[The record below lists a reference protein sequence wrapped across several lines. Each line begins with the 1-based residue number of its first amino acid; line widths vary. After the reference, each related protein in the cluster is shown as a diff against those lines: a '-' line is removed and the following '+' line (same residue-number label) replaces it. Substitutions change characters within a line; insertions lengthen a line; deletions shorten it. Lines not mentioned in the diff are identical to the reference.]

1 MALKKWLDKKIEKV
15 ELELKFLKAL
25 SIMLTHV
32 ENANVY
38 TDSED
43 SSDSDDDDDSIQTG
57 DIQLVDDDDD

>member
-15 ELELKFLKAL
+15 ELELKYLKAL
-25 SIMLTHV
+25 QIMLTHV

-43 SSDSDDDDDSIQTG
+43 SSDSDDDSIQTG
-57 DIQLVDDDDD
+57 DIQLVDEDDD

>member
-1 MALKKWLDKKIEKV
+1 MALKIWLDKKIEKV

-25 SIMLTHV
+25 QIMLTHV

-43 SSDSDDDDDSIQTG
+43 SSDSDDDDSIQTG
-57 DIQLVDDDDD
+57 DIQLVDEDDD

>member
-15 ELELKFLKAL
+15 ELELKLLKAL

-43 SSDSDDDDDSIQTG
+43 SSDSDDDDSIQTG
-57 DIQLVDDDDD
+57 DIQLADEDDD

>member
-43 SSDSDDDDDSIQTG
+43 SSDSDDDDSIQTG
-57 DIQLVDDDDD
+57 DIQLADEDDD